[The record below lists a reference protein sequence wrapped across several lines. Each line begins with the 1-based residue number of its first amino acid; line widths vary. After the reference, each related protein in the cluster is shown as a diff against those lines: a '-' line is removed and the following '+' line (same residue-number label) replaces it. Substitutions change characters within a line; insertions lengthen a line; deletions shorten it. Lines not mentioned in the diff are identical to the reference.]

1 MIKQTLMITQA
12 LYTRVQQND
21 PTLTTLDLLADAR
34 AVEAA
39 KSERVH
45 RMIGNHSFYNIPL
58 QMNDD
63 MFEHGLSATKS
74 LSSDELSQAFENAL
88 SGNYFITD
96 VLSASA
102 EQCDRVNVL
111 CADRNRRLAEL
122 INAIKKP
129 DSFKQSQDKR
139 LVKLAGAVEALEV
152 LKGADLITGLIR
164 VKTSIERLVI
174 KAGAHINDLPNHFY
188 LKEYHR
194 YIEGYLFALDVDNDK
209 SQWKALHRLAEPFTD
224 TTLQA
229 CADMILP
236 GLLAIDLF
244 ENLMGD
250 DFIRAK
256 DLLSIAIGV
265 VAATPQDSK
274 WIELKAYA
282 RLTANDPERLSKLDE
297 MRASHTACMETLKG
311 LLSDEAAKEG
321 VQPTTLRAIFGN
333 TVSEIAL
340 KTLRAFYRKPTP
352 QACVLFQPFEE
363 QVAQMG
369 CDLPTNKH

>member
-12 LYTRVQQND
+12 LYVRVQQND
-21 PTLTTLDLLADAR
+21 PTLTVLDLLADAR

-39 KSERVH
+39 KLGRIH
-45 RMIGNHSFYNIPL
+45 RMIGDYSFYNIRL
-58 QMNDD
+58 QMNDG
-63 MFEHGLSATKS
+63 MFEHGLSVTKS
-74 LSSDELSQAFENAL
+74 LSGDELSQAFENAL
-88 SGNYFITD
+88 SGNYFITT
-96 VLSASA
+96 VFSASI
-102 EQCDRVNVL
+102 EQCDRINVL

-152 LKGADLITGLIR
+152 LSGADLIAGLIH

-188 LKEYHR
+188 VKEYRR
-194 YIEGYLFALDVDNDK
+194 YIEGYFFALDVDNDK
-209 SQWKALHRLAEPFTD
+209 SQWKALHRLAMPFSD
-224 TTLQA
+224 PTLQA
-229 CADMILP
+229 CADMILR

-244 ENLMGD
+244 ENHMGD

-265 VAATPQDSK
+265 DAATPQDSK

-282 RLTANDPERLSKLDE
+282 RLTANDSVRLSKLDE
-297 MRASHTACMETLKG
+297 MRASHTVCMENLKG

-321 VQPTTLRAIFGN
+321 IKPAELRAMSGN